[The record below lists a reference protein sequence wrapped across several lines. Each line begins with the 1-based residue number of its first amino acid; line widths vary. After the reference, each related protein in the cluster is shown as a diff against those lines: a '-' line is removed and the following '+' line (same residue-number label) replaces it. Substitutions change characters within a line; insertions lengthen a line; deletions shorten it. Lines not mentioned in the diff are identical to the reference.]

1 MERGRE
7 EPDCGQNAGSL
18 KELQAK
24 PIKHNSVIWGWV
36 CEESIQNENYM
47 EGRTAKHFGRSLPIF
62 FTYLLKIKVHHWAH
76 EGYYSCLFVCL
87 KEFFI
92 FFSKYELF
100 KNAWRNFV
108 SIKKSNDSW
117 GNAATLPFFSQLPRQ
132 FSSTSALEDTVL
144 TPGIALA
151 GAGAVPGSHKA
162 SLDKTL
168 KKVRTLHQTQ
178 TELFSLKSVLH
189 NCI

>member
-24 PIKHNSVIWGWV
+24 PIKRNSVIWGWV

-76 EGYYSCLFVCL
+76 EGYYSCLFVL
-87 KEFFI
+87 
-92 FFSKYELF
+92 
-100 KNAWRNFV
+100 RNF
-108 SIKKSNDSW
+108 SFSFQNMNSSKMPEE
-117 GNAATLPFFSQLPRQ
+117 TLFLSRKAMIPEGMLPHCH
-132 FSSTSALEDTVL
+132 SSVN
-144 TPGIALA
+144 
-151 GAGAVPGSHKA
+151 
-162 SLDKTL
+162 SLDNFRVL
-168 KKVRTLHQTQ
+168 LHWRTLCLPQALPWQEQEQCLGLT
-178 TELFSLKSVLH
+178 KPA
-189 NCI
+189 